1 MLCYDGKAGSLM
13 RTIATFASLLGIA
26 VLAGCAHPIT
36 ITPDLAAV
44 STSGVTLIKK
54 NVGYYMAP
62 EDKARQF
69 TTAGGGGDKISHFPY
84 RDLDAGIY
92 KVLSNVF
99 QNVSILKSATD
110 TETIRK
116 DTIIY
121 VFVPEIVPS
130 SLSDSLI
137 TWPPTSFTLLLTCTV
152 YDAGGK
158 VIGKK
163 TVVGNGAATFD
174 EFKADFS
181 LAGRRASADALA
193 KLQVLLSKDPD
204 LSRGLATGVNPLD

>member
-1 MLCYDGKAGSLM
+1 M
-13 RTIATFASLLGIA
+13 RAFVALAAVLGIA
-26 VLAGCAHPIT
+26 VLGGCAHPIT

-44 STSGVTLIKK
+44 STSGGTPIKK

-69 TTAGGGGDKISHFPY
+69 TTAGGGGDKISHYPY

-99 QNVSILKSATD
+99 QNVSVLKSATD

-116 DTIIY
+116 DGITY

-137 TWPPTSFTLLLTCTV
+137 TWPPTSFTVLLTCTV
-152 YDAGGK
+152 YDANGK

-174 EFKADFS
+174 EFKRDFS

-204 LSRGLATGVNPLD
+204 LSRDRATGANPAD

>member
-1 MLCYDGKAGSLM
+1 MARLGVEAGDIRRALAVIILVVSV
-13 RTIATFASLLGIA
+13 A

-36 ITPDLAAV
+36 ITPDIAAI
-44 STSGVTLIKK
+44 SAPGAAPIKK
-54 NVGYYMAP
+54 NVGYYMAQ

-69 TTAGGGGDKISHFPY
+69 TTGGGGGDKISHYPY
-84 RDLDAGIY
+84 RDLDTGIY

-110 TETIRK
+110 VETIRK
-116 DTIIY
+116 DGITY

-152 YDAGGK
+152 YNATGN
-158 VIGKK
+158 VTGKK
-163 TVVGNGAATFD
+163 AVVGNGAATFD
-174 EFKADFS
+174 EFKRDFG

-193 KLQVLLSKDPD
+193 KFQVLLSSDPE
-204 LSRGLATGVNPLD
+204 LKAQ

>member
-1 MLCYDGKAGSLM
+1 MTTARFGLLPGGFGRAF
-13 RTIATFASLLGIA
+13 ATGVSVVGIA

-36 ITPDLAAV
+36 ITTDIAAI
-44 STSGVTLIKK
+44 SAPAGAPIKK

-62 EDKARQF
+62 DNKARQF
-69 TTAGGGGDKISHFPY
+69 TTDGGGGDKVSHYPY
-84 RDLDAGIY
+84 RDLDTGIY

-110 TETIRK
+110 VETIRK
-116 DTIIY
+116 DGITY

-152 YDAGGK
+152 YNATGN

-163 TVVGNGAATFD
+163 SVVGNGAATFD
-174 EFKADFS
+174 EFKRDFG

-193 KLQVLLSKDPD
+193 KLQVVLISDPE
-204 LSRGLATGVNPLD
+204 LKGQ